1 MKDANNYLQLSNVYL
16 ILTLFE
22 LCINLSLL
30 VGFFSEMSIR
40 VLNMRESLVK
50 KCICSWTILSG
61 VCFLLILSSSIVF
74 GADSTVN
81 SDLNENNDEII
92 STTYGDKDQTG
103 TQENENVFEG
113 SFVTTSVDAINIE
126 SADDCQ
132 QKPDTT
138 ENMKDGIIIEN
149 GGKYYYDNGV
159 LQNNRWIHSGG
170 SWFFAGADGKLYRN
184 TIATINGKAYGFDES
199 GIMQTGEYSIE
210 GKEYLSDDSGAL
222 ILNRWSQNKKG
233 WKYSGPEGQVMT
245 NQWIYY
251 AGHWYYAK
259 NDGYIYQNCT
269 FEVDGNKYYAQSGG
283 SIIQNKWTLSDG
295 KWYYANPGGNFAK
308 NQWIYYYGRWYYAKD
323 DCSIYQ
329 NCIFEVDGNKYYAQS
344 SGSIIQNR
352 WILNE
357 GKWYYANSGGNF
369 AKNQWVLSNGLW
381 YYASVDSSIV
391 QNDWIYVNNRWYYA
405 NSGGDISQSRWIL
418 KDNKWYYAK
427 PAGDIYQDTLAYI
440 NGAYYCFDSSGKM
453 LSGDFTWNGKH
464 YLASESGAISNI
476 VRGIDVSVFQDWI
489 DWAAV
494 AQDNVRFAFIRAGGR
509 FGVSGTIYDDSR
521 FDENMRG
528 ATSNGI
534 SAGAYFFTQAVNEQ
548 EAVEEANY
556 LISHVRPYNVSMPL
570 VIDTEYLAN
579 GRHNNLTAQQRT
591 NVIKA
596 FCQTIANSGYTPMI
610 YGSTSWL
617 NNQLIMS
624 QLAQYKVWV
633 AQYYHRV
640 TYGGSYT
647 CWQNTS
653 SAHVNGIQGKV
664 DNDYWYNI

>member
-1 MKDANNYLQLSNVYL
+1 MA
-16 ILTLFE
+16 
-22 LCINLSLL
+22 
-30 VGFFSEMSIR
+30 
-40 VLNMRESLVK
+40 
-50 KCICSWTILSG
+50 
-61 VCFLLILSSSIVF
+61 
-74 GADSTVN
+74 VN
-81 SDLNENNDEII
+81 SKNKLI
-92 STTYGDKDQTG
+92 SSFFIMSFVLCLCFIAGKTLAYGDDSSAGVDVSNQQISDG
-103 TQENENVFEG
+103 YMDESITQEIAYSETRQKDSQALQDGQDSLRQDQETIQDNSANRDD
-113 SFVTTSVDAINIE
+113 SLQVDSLE
-126 SADDCQ
+126 E
-132 QKPDTT
+132 T
-138 ENMKDGIIIEN
+138 KDGIIVEN
-149 GGKYYYDNGV
+149 GEKYYYDNDV
-159 LQNNRWIHSGG
+159 LQSNRWILLDGK
-170 SWFFAGADGKLYRN
+170 WMYAGTDGKLYRN
-184 TIATINGKAYGFDES
+184 TVLVINGNTYGFNDA
-199 GIMQTGEYSIE
+199 GIMQTGVFSVG
-210 GKEYLSDDSGAL
+210 GKEYLADDSGAL
-222 ILNRWSQNKKG
+222 ISNHWTLDEKG
-233 WKYSGPEGQVMT
+233 WKYSGSEGQILT
-245 NQWIYY
+245 DQWIYY

-259 NDGYIYQNCT
+259 DDGYIYQNCL
-269 FEVDGNKYYAQSGG
+269 FEVNGNKYFAMTGG
-283 SIIQNKWTLSDG
+283 DIRQNGWILNDG
-295 KWYYANPGGNFAK
+295 RWYYANSGGDLVRNG
-308 NQWIYYYGRWYYAKD
+308 WIFVNGLWYYAKD

-329 NCIFEVDGNKYYAQS
+329 NCIFEVNGYKYYAS
-344 SGSIIQNR
+344 SGGDIFQNR
-352 WILNE
+352 WILE
-357 GKWYYANSGGNF
+357 DSKWYYANSGGNF
-369 AKNQWVLSNGLW
+369 ARNQWVLSNGLW
-381 YYASVDSSIV
+381 YYASEDSSIV
-391 QNDWIYVNNRWYYA
+391 QNDWIYVNNHWYYA
-405 NSGGDISQSRWIL
+405 NSGGDISQGRWIL
-418 KDNKWYYAK
+418 KDNEWYYAK

-476 VRGIDVSVFQDWI
+476 VRGIDVSVFQGWI
-489 DWAAV
+489 NWAAV

-653 SAHVNGIQGKV
+653 SAHVNGIQGNV

>member
-1 MKDANNYLQLSNVYL
+1 VKDANNYLQLSNVYL

-50 KCICSWTILSG
+50 KCICSWAILSG

-92 STTYGDKDQTG
+92 STTYEDKDQTG
-103 TQENENVFEG
+103 AQENENVFEG

-126 SADDCQ
+126 SADDCR

-159 LQNNRWIHSGG
+159 LQNNHWIHSGG

-283 SIIQNKWTLSDG
+283 SIIQNRWILNEG

-405 NSGGDISQSRWIL
+405 NSGGDISQSHWIL

-534 SAGAYFFTQAVNEQ
+534 AAGAYFFTQAVNEQ

>member
-1 MKDANNYLQLSNVYL
+1 MAGNNRNKL
-16 ILTLFE
+16 ISAFFIIAFTL
-22 LCINLSLL
+22 C
-30 VGFFSEMSIR
+30 
-40 VLNMRESLVK
+40 
-50 KCICSWTILSG
+50 W
-61 VCFLLILSSSIVF
+61 CFIAGNAL
-74 GADSTVN
+74 
-81 SDLNENNDEII
+81 
-92 STTYGDKDQTG
+92 TYGDDSSTG
-103 TQENENVFEG
+103 GDISNQQISDGYLDESNTQEIAYSEARQEDSQALQDGQDSLSQDQETIQND
-113 SFVTTSVDAINIE
+113 SVSRDD
-126 SADDCQ
+126 SPQAD
-132 QKPDTT
+132 TLEET
-138 ENMKDGIIIEN
+138 KDGIIVEN
-149 GGKYYYDNGV
+149 GEKYYYKNDV
-159 LQNNRWIHSGG
+159 LQNNRWILLDGK
-170 SWFFAGADGKLYRN
+170 WMYAGTDGKLYRN
-184 TIATINGKAYGFDES
+184 TVLVINGKTYGFNDA
-199 GIMQTGEYSIE
+199 GIMQTGVFYIG
-210 GKEYLSDDSGAL
+210 GKEYLADDSGAL
-222 ILNRWSQNKKG
+222 ISNRWALDEKG
-233 WKYSGPEGQVMT
+233 WKYSGSEGQILT
-245 NQWIYY
+245 DQWIYY

-259 NDGYIYQNCT
+259 DDGYIYQNCL
-269 FEVDGNKYYAQSGG
+269 FEVNGCKYYAMSGG
-283 SIIQNKWTLSDG
+283 DIRQNGWILNDG
-295 KWYYANPGGNFAK
+295 KWYYANSGGDLVRNG
-308 NQWIYYYGRWYYAKD
+308 WIFVNGLWYYAKE

-329 NCIFEVDGNKYYAQS
+329 NCIFEVNGYKYYAN
-344 SGSIIQNR
+344 SGGDIFQNR
-352 WILNE
+352 WILE
-357 GKWYYANSGGNF
+357 DSKWYYANSGGNF

-381 YYASVDSSIV
+381 YYASVDRSIV

-427 PAGDIYQDTLAYI
+427 PAGDIYQDALAYI

-653 SAHVNGIQGKV
+653 SAHVNGIQGNV

>member
-1 MKDANNYLQLSNVYL
+1 MAGNSRNKFISAFF
-16 ILTLFE
+16 IIAFTL
-22 LCINLSLL
+22 C
-30 VGFFSEMSIR
+30 
-40 VLNMRESLVK
+40 
-50 KCICSWTILSG
+50 W
-61 VCFLLILSSSIVF
+61 CFIAGNAL
-74 GADSTVN
+74 
-81 SDLNENNDEII
+81 
-92 STTYGDKDQTG
+92 TYGDDSSTG
-103 TQENENVFEG
+103 GDISNQQISDGYLDESNTQEIAYSEARQEDIRALQDGQDSLSQDQETIQND
-113 SFVTTSVDAINIE
+113 SVSRDD
-126 SADDCQ
+126 SPQADSLEE
-132 QKPDTT
+132 T
-138 ENMKDGIIIEN
+138 KDGIIVEN
-149 GGKYYYDNGV
+149 GEKYYYKNDV
-159 LQNNRWIHSGG
+159 LQNNRWILL
-170 SWFFAGADGKLYRN
+170 DGKWMYAGTDGRLYRN
-184 TIATINGKAYGFDES
+184 TVLVINGKTYGFNDA
-199 GIMQTGEYSIE
+199 GIMQTGVFYVG
-210 GKEYLSDDSGAL
+210 GKEYLADDSGAL
-222 ILNRWSQNKKG
+222 ISNRWALDEKG
-233 WKYSGPEGQVMT
+233 WKYSGSEGQILT
-245 NQWIYY
+245 DQWIYY
-251 AGHWYYAK
+251 AGHWYYAR
-259 NDGYIYQNCT
+259 NDGYIYQNCI

-283 SIIQNKWTLSDG
+283 SIIQNKWMLNDG

-308 NQWIYYYGRWYYAKD
+308 NQWIYYYGRWYYAKN

-352 WILNE
+352 WMLNE

-381 YYASVDSSIV
+381 YYASADSSIV

-427 PAGDIYQDTLAYI
+427 PAGDIYQDALAYI

-453 LSGDFTWNGKH
+453 LSGDFTWNGRH

-476 VRGIDVSVFQDWI
+476 VRGIDVSVFQGWI

-494 AQDNVRFAFIRAGGR
+494 AQDNVKFAFIRAGGR

-653 SAHVNGIQGKV
+653 SAHVNGIQGNV